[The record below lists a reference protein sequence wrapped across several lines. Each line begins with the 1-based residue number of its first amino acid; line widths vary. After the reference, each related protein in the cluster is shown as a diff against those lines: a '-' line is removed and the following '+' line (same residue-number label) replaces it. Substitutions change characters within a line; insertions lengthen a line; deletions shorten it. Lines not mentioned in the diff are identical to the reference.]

1 VYLPNGLCGGRVLCS
16 TYLAHVGDDKAK
28 MNKGYVRICRC
39 GGDAWLCSQ
48 SLDFWASPGT
58 TRACCSCPT
67 HVNCVLQRHERP
79 NGGTKGKEERNRPKF
94 AHKTV
99 PGQSTTHLKPFAT
112 SDILNTTEMGRGTES
127 LLRSHRCD
135 EKWKIRIFLAHVC
148 QGLSS
153 FRHMGLFSFRFI
165 GIRDPWIEC

>member
-1 VYLPNGLCGGRVLCS
+1 MPLLWRCLALFPISRLLGISRDNESLLFLSNACELC
-16 TYLAHVGDDKAK
+16 
-28 MNKGYVRICRC
+28 
-39 GGDAWLCSQ
+39 
-48 SLDFWASPGT
+48 
-58 TRACCSCPT
+58 
-67 HVNCVLQRHERP
+67 LQRHERP